1 MRHRLS
7 KMILA
12 PAIVL
17 AAACSKDKPAT
28 DASLNNDLTLAAQAR
43 QNAPLD
49 SITAAERLNG
59 GTARAPAALGTT
71 TAAAPVATTQRR
83 THRARSSSGGNV
95 SSGHEVT
102 VKHTQRDAAIGA
114 VAGAGLCG
122 ATRQNVKGGLI
133 GAAPGGH
140 LRGGIREHQGQPKKQ
155 GPRSH
160 TCPLSGGAP
169 AQA

>member
-1 MRHRLS
+1 MRHRPS
-7 KMILA
+7 TMILA

-28 DASLNNDLTLAAQAR
+28 DQSLNNDLTLAAKAR
-43 QNAPLD
+43 QNAARD

-95 SSGHEVT
+95 ASGHEVK

-114 VAGAGLCG
+114 VAGAAVG
-122 ATRQNVKGGLI
+122 APTSHSREGGRI
-133 GAAPGGH
+133 RAAPGGT
-140 LRGGIREHQGQPKKQ
+140 LRGGLG
-155 GPRSH
+155 
-160 TCPLSGGAP
+160 
-169 AQA
+169 

>member
-7 KMILA
+7 TMILA

-17 AAACSKDKPAT
+17 AAACIKDKPAT
-28 DASLNNDLTLAAQAR
+28 DASVNNDLTLAAQAR
-43 QNAPLD
+43 QNATRD

-114 VAGAGLCG
+114 VAGAAGG
-122 ATRQNVKGGLI
+122 APTRHSVKGGVI
-133 GAAPGGH
+133 GAAPGGVP
-140 LRGGIREHQGQPKKQ
+140 RGVIGNKLGKQKKK
-155 GPRSH
+155 GPR
-160 TCPLSGGAP
+160 PP
-169 AQA
+169 

>member
-1 MRHRLS
+1 MRNRLAM
-7 KMILA
+7 MILA
-12 PAIVL
+12 PAILL

-43 QNAPLD
+43 QNATLD

-114 VAGAGLCG
+114 VAGAAAG
-122 ATRQNVKGGLI
+122 APTKHTGEGGRI
-133 GAAPGGH
+133 RAAPGGT
-140 LRGGIREHQGQPKKQ
+140 LRGGLG
-155 GPRSH
+155 
-160 TCPLSGGAP
+160 
-169 AQA
+169 

>member
-7 KMILA
+7 TMILA

-43 QNAPLD
+43 QNATLD

-102 VKHTQRDAAIGA
+102 VKHTQGWTHRRGRGRHPRWRHREQRGQAKE
-114 VAGAGLCG
+114 AG
-122 ATRQNVKGGLI
+122 
-133 GAAPGGH
+133 
-140 LRGGIREHQGQPKKQ
+140 
-155 GPRSH
+155 
-160 TCPLSGGAP
+160 PLTHD
-169 AQA
+169 

>member
-7 KMILA
+7 TMILA

-43 QNAPLD
+43 QNATLD

-114 VAGAGLCG
+114 VAGAAIG
-122 ATRQNVKGGLI
+122 AATSHSVKGGLI
-133 GAAPGGH
+133 GAAA
-140 LRGGIREHQGQPKKQ
+140 GGILGGVIGNNVDKQKKRV
-155 GPRSH
+155 P
-160 TCPLSGGAP
+160 
-169 AQA
+169 

>member
-7 KMILA
+7 TMILA

-43 QNAPLD
+43 QNATLD

-83 THRARSSSGGNV
+83 THRARSSRGGKV

-114 VAGAGLCG
+114 VAGAARWAPSRATGEEGEHRSALAGLLPG
-122 ATRQNVKGGLI
+122 ARWTR
-133 GAAPGGH
+133 
-140 LRGGIREHQGQPKKQ
+140 
-155 GPRSH
+155 
-160 TCPLSGGAP
+160 
-169 AQA
+169 

>member
-7 KMILA
+7 TMILA

-43 QNAPLD
+43 QNATLD

-114 VAGAGLCG
+114 VAGG
-122 ATRQNVKGGLI
+122 AVRAATDPRVKGGLLR
-133 GAAPGGH
+133 AAAGRI
-140 LRGGIREHQGQPKKQ
+140 LRGVIGDKVVKKKKRV
-155 GPRSH
+155 PRP
-160 TCPLSGGAP
+160 TTDPRG
-169 AQA
+169 

>member
-7 KMILA
+7 TMILA

-43 QNAPLD
+43 QNATLD

-102 VKHTQRDAAIGA
+102 GKHTQRDAAIGA
-114 VAGAGLCG
+114 VAGGGGCG
-122 ATRQNVKGGLI
+122 RKEPHGEGG
-133 GAAPGGH
+133 GHRAAPGGPP
-140 LRGGIREHQGQPKKQ
+140 RGGFAEKRGKEKK
-155 GPRSH
+155 
-160 TCPLSGGAP
+160 
-169 AQA
+169 

>member
-7 KMILA
+7 TMILA

-28 DASLNNDLTLAAQAR
+28 DASLHNDLALAAQAR
-43 QNAPLD
+43 QNETLD

-114 VAGAGLCG
+114 VAGAAIG
-122 ATRQNVKGGLI
+122 AATSPNGEGGII

-140 LRGGIREHQGQPKKQ
+140 LRGGLRENRGKQKKR
-155 GPRSH
+155 GPLPHAYPPRR
-160 TCPLSGGAP
+160 GAP
-169 AQA
+169 ANA